1 MASKAWH
8 CLTPK
13 LRALSK
19 AIKKN
24 ITAGVKDLQRPEDRD
39 KLHQARKAWESA

>member
-8 CLTPK
+8 CLTSE

-24 ITAGVKDLQRPEDRD
+24 ITTHDIQRPEDKD
-39 KLHQARKAWESA
+39 KINYSKKNWEKA